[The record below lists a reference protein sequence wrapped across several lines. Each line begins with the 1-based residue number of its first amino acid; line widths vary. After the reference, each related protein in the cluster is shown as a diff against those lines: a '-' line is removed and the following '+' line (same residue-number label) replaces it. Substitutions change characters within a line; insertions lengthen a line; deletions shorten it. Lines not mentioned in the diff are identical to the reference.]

1 MQKVRCV
8 CTLHCICIDR
18 MLRCALCGIY
28 VEQNEKKSSGYGEFQ
43 LLLYCTN
50 KQKKKKFCRVDFFF
64 HLFCS
69 ERLLFYAIWQW
80 MCSFCIF
87 SSVGVFLSL
96 DFNICS
102 TNPHNVCVYI
112 VRVHVC
118 ACAFDVIA
126 LDVCYTICVH
136 YGVTYSNITMI
147 AMYGI
152 LFLFALHAAHSFPA
166 FGSIARHGLAVEY

>member
-1 MQKVRCV
+1 
-8 CTLHCICIDR
+8 
-18 MLRCALCGIY
+18 
-28 VEQNEKKSSGYGEFQ
+28 
-43 LLLYCTN
+43 
-50 KQKKKKFCRVDFFF
+50 
-64 HLFCS
+64 
-69 ERLLFYAIWQW
+69 